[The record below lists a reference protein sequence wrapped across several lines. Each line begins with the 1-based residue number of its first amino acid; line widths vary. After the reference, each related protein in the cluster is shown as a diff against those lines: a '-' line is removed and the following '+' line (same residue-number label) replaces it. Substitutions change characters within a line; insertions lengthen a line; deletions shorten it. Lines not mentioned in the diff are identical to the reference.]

1 MKLHHHKHLHLFV
14 NEINHW
20 RFPNR
25 TFATMDHI
33 VPTDSIQRPFA
44 DPQAEL
50 MASTLEK
57 NTAEFGVPLFDLNTG
72 KQGIVHMIGPELGL
86 TQPGMTV
93 ACGDSHTSTHG
104 AFGAL
109 AFGIGTTEV
118 RNVLETQ
125 TLALSRLKVRRIVV
139 NGELQSQGFIRK
151 MLF

>member
-1 MKLHHHKHLHLFV
+1 
-14 NEINHW
+14 
-20 RFPNR
+20 
-25 TFATMDHI
+25 
-33 VPTDSIQRPFA
+33 
-44 DPQAEL
+44 
-50 MASTLEK
+50 
-57 NTAEFGVPLFDLNTG
+57 
-72 KQGIVHMIGPELGL
+72 MIGPELGL

-139 NGELQSQGFIRK
+139 NGELQRGVYPKDVILKIISELGVK
-151 MLF
+151 GGLGYAMNMLGMCLIT